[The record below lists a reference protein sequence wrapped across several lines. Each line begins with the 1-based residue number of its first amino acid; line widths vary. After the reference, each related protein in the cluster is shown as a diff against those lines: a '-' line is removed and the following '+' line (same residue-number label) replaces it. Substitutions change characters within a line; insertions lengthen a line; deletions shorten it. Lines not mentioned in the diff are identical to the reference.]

1 MKKNGLYRK
10 LLDTAVAPVV
20 LLGLIIM
27 GFCYFR
33 FTNTIYEETRNNM
46 RDTAETV
53 MLTYDAAYPGDYTL
67 VKSAGETYDLYK
79 GERNITTE
87 YSIVDNFAG
96 ATSTEI
102 SLLYL
107 DVRIHTTFVSD
118 SGTRLAGISTNS
130 ETSDLVL
137 NKGQEVFYK
146 NITILNDSY
155 LVLYV
160 PVRNSDDS
168 VVGMIE
174 IAKKQHSLRMSV
186 LKAVWPIL
194 LLVLL
199 GVLLAAFT
207 AYRSTKN
214 ITDDIK
220 VLQQFLNKVASGSL
234 SVDLDRRLVKRNDEI
249 GDISKSS
256 LAMQKSIRGFI
267 GTDPLTGLN
276 NRRYVMEALEKIRE
290 RASSTGEPFSLS
302 IGDIDFFKK
311 VNDTYGHNAG
321 DEVLK
326 AVAGILKESMVG
338 KGFAARWGGEEFIMV
353 FDRYSS
359 LQAKT
364 VLEETLDRIRA
375 AVVQTEGFDIKVT
388 MTFGVSDG
396 SMASIE
402 EIVNDADEKLYYGK
416 QNGRNRIIIDLPE
429 EAKTPEAQ
437 A

>member
-10 LLDTAVAPVV
+10 LLDTAVIPVV
-20 LLGLIIM
+20 LLGLVIM

-53 MLTYDAAYPGDYTL
+53 LLTYDAAYPGDFTL
-67 VKSAGETYDLYK
+67 VKSSGETYDLYK
-79 GERNITTE
+79 GDTNITTD
-87 YSIVDNFAG
+87 YSIVDNFAR
-96 ATSTEI
+96 ATSTDI

-107 DVRIHTTFVSD
+107 DVRIHTTFASD

-137 NKGQEVFYK
+137 NKEQEVFYK
-146 NITILNDSY
+146 NITILNGHY

-160 PVRNSDDS
+160 PVRNSGGS
-168 VVGMIE
+168 VVGMLE
-174 IAKKQHSLRMSV
+174 IAKNQHSLRVSV

-207 AYRSTKN
+207 AYKSTKN
-214 ITDDIK
+214 MTDDIK

-256 LAMQKSIRGFI
+256 LAMQKSIRTFI

-276 NRRYVMEALEKIRE
+276 NRRYVMEALEKIQE
-290 RASSTGEPFSLS
+290 RASSTGEPFCLS
-302 IGDIDFFKK
+302 IADIDFFKK

-321 DEVLK
+321 DDVLR
-326 AVAGILKESMVG
+326 AVAGILKENMVG
-338 KGFAARWGGEEFIMV
+338 KGFAARWGGEEFMLV
-353 FDRYSS
+353 FDRLSS
-359 LQAKT
+359 KQAVP
-364 VLEETLDRIRA
+364 VLEKALDDIRA
-375 AVVQTEGFDIKVT
+375 NTVETEGFEIKVT
-388 MTFGVSDG
+388 MTFGISDG
-396 SMASIE
+396 SQGPIE
-402 EIVNDADEKLYYGK
+402 DIVSVADEKLYYGK
-416 QNGRNRIIIDLPE
+416 QNGRNRIVIDLPE
-429 EAKTPEAQ
+429 DAKASEDQ